1 MDIPSSVLPRLFK
14 FINLYRL
21 ERYIKNVYKVPELN
35 IDSDCLSFNLQP
47 ASHFRAFV
55 PGLRNFT
62 DESYREFWVRLVQ
75 GACKSGKK
83 IKFFSNGDPADYAAA
98 VEIVQVLKY
107 KGLNV
112 ALESR
117 PVRPEELIEHISN
130 TTSLISTRMHAGI
143 IAYGLGKNVI
153 PISWDRKV
161 DDVWNGVGLRQ
172 AVVPANVFFLEDPW
186 PYFNVRTKY
195 TKFDSAYLNSA
206 CDDVLIAIERCID
219 ALGVNR

>member
-47 ASHFRAFV
+47 ASHFRAFA

-107 KGLNV
+107 KGL
-112 ALESR
+112 
-117 PVRPEELIEHISN
+117 
-130 TTSLISTRMHAGI
+130 
-143 IAYGLGKNVI
+143 
-153 PISWDRKV
+153 KV